1 MRSKDKSTAKDLYQK
16 ASYESGWDNYETARQ
31 LRRQAEQLSLGF
43 VEECWRN
50 HPEVIQAVE
59 KFEYPVFI
67 DEEMALLMQI
77 RMLVLTDGQL
87 VADAN
92 IMNRNRPEQ
101 VLLTGWL
108 SMATTLAHFS

>member
-1 MRSKDKSTAKDLYQK
+1 M
-16 ASYESGWDNYETARQ
+16 
-31 LRRQAEQLSLGF
+31 
-43 VEECWRN
+43 
-50 HPEVIQAVE
+50 
-59 KFEYPVFI
+59 FI

-101 VLLTGWL
+101 VLLAGLL
-108 SMATTLAHFS
+108 SMATTKIISPECKISGTGDIGSSQTKRTIRTNMLFVTCARSS

>member
-1 MRSKDKSTAKDLYQK
+1 
-16 ASYESGWDNYETARQ
+16 
-31 LRRQAEQLSLGF
+31 
-43 VEECWRN
+43 
-50 HPEVIQAVE
+50 
-59 KFEYPVFI
+59 
-67 DEEMALLMQI
+67 MQI

-101 VLLTGWL
+101 VLLTGWQ

>member
-1 MRSKDKSTAKDLYQK
+1 
-16 ASYESGWDNYETARQ
+16 
-31 LRRQAEQLSLGF
+31 
-43 VEECWRN
+43 
-50 HPEVIQAVE
+50 
-59 KFEYPVFI
+59 
-67 DEEMALLMQI
+67 MQI

-101 VLLTGWL
+101 VLLLVGWL